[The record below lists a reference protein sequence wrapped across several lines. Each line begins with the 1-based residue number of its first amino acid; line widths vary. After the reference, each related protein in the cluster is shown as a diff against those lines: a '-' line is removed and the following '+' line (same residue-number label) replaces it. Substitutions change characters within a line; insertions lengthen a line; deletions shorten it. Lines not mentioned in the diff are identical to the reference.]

1 MWPLLLSLLAGT
13 VLSLTLCGQ
22 DRKQTNVKASAGK
35 SSRSG
40 KTKKAGVSGSMKT
53 QSKSLKKSGKSGKK
67 KTGTSSKSSKTGKS
81 SKSIKSGKVRVAEMT
96 EKVNKRRS
104 ARNSAKEKSLSAS
117 ISKDGSTKSAK
128 LKKKSDSSR
137 SLKRQKSID
146 SSAKTVAVVELRA
159 DPPEITLLRAGG
171 LQKFKFINES
181 SARRAFK
188 VKCSDNQRTLNFL
201 WLRVLSTVSENGHG
215 HPGHWPLRWP
225 AGRFTVL
232 KF

>member
-53 QSKSLKKSGKSGKK
+53 QSKSLKKSGKSG
-67 KTGTSSKSSKTGKS
+67 KSSKTGKS